1 MKMLKWIGGLWR
13 FGLVAILAALVGA
26 FLAAMFMPGMA
37 APSGWADVM
46 TAMFTFFALI
56 VAVSAFFTWKKSKIR
71 DDGYEVAKAYVNAV
85 VELHEAMIASL
96 SPLMRVM
103 PAPGTVVPS
112 VKEVGSLVIAL
123 NQAAGGMQA
132 AVQRMAMRK
141 EEMSFWNV
149 KLTEEADL
157 IHQEIHKQSFQFTLV
172 LIHFSDAC
180 NNVYVLGDKDE
191 FTTIQMLTSRA
202 DALITSLT
210 KEFKKRQS
218 VGMASLYVYG

>member
-1 MKMLKWIGGLWR
+1 MLKWTSSIWK
-13 FGLVAILAALVGA
+13 FGLVAILAAFAGA
-26 FLAAMFMPGMA
+26 FVTAMFMPGMA

-71 DDGYEVAKAYVNAV
+71 DDGYEVVKAYVNAV

-103 PAPGTVVPS
+103 ATPGTVVPS
-112 VKEVGSLVIAL
+112 AKECGALVIAL
-123 NQAAGGMQA
+123 NQASGAMEA
-132 AVQRMAMRK
+132 AIKRMAMRK
-141 EEMSFWNV
+141 RELSFWGV

-172 LIHFSDAC
+172 LIQFSEAC
-180 NNVYVLGDKDE
+180 NNVYVLGNKEE

-202 DALITSLT
+202 DALIISLA
-210 KEFKKRQS
+210 KEFQRRQLI
-218 VGMASLYVYG
+218 GMASLYVHD